1 MLKSQALA
9 GLFDT
14 ADVALKVLFVALEGV
29 DSSSRVLDVAD
40 ELAALRRELATQ
52 GLVQDE
58 WFVKDE

>member
-1 MLKSQALA
+1 MLRSQALA
-9 GLFDT
+9 ELFDT